1 MNRVTIKDIARYLN
15 INPST
20 VSRALRNHP
29 DVSTKVKESVVQLA
43 DKLGYKPNFAA
54 INLRK
59 GKSGTIGL
67 IIPEIANYF
76 FPNVV
81 KAVEEIVHERGYN
94 LLILQSNDS
103 LDREIQNAEICAR
116 LGVEGILISLT
127 KESSDIEHF
136 QELMY
141 NGTPIVFFD
150 KIIHDTVAYKVTIPG
165 EQAAYDAVNFL
176 LSKNKKAK
184 RIAGILG
191 DERLSITQDRL
202 SGFNRALREH
212 NVKSAP
218 GQVHYA
224 HNSVEAGE
232 IFEEL
237 WSNAKRPDCMFLM
250 SDEILEGVMKK
261 VYKMKLNLPHEMKI
275 ICMSDGFL
283 PSLYNFD
290 FPYIK
295 TSGFD
300 LGKAAAE
307 LLFKLMDN
315 KPMSTQTYFI
325 ETPLVDPDYIAPLR
339 MSLNASN

>member
-29 DVSTKVKESVVQLA
+29 DVSAKVKESVIQLA

-59 GKSGTIGL
+59 GKSGIIGL

-81 KAVEEIVHERGYN
+81 KAVEEVIHERGYN

-116 LGVEGILISLT
+116 LGVEGILVSLT
-127 KESSDIEHF
+127 RESSDIEHF

-141 NGTPIVFFD
+141 NDTPIVFFD

-165 EQAAYDAVNFL
+165 EQAAFQAVDFIIKKYK
-176 LSKNKKAK
+176 KNKK
-184 RIAGILG
+184 IAGILG

-202 SGFNRALREH
+202 SGFKRALAEH
-212 NVKSAP
+212 TIKPLP
-218 GQVHYA
+218 GQIHYA
-224 HNSVEAGE
+224 HNSIEAGE
-232 IFEEL
+232 IFESL
-237 WSNAKRPDCMFLM
+237 WSNPKRPDCLFLM

-261 VYKMKLNLPHEMKI
+261 VYQLKLNLPQEMKI
-275 ICMSDGFL
+275 ISMSDGFL
-283 PSLYNFD
+283 PTLYNFE

-295 TSGFD
+295 TSGYD
-300 LGKAAAE
+300 LGKAAVD
-307 LLFKLMDN
+307 LLFNIIDN
-315 KPMSTQTYFI
+315 KPMSTKTYYIDTPLIDPDFI
-325 ETPLVDPDYIAPLR
+325 EPLKF
-339 MSLNASN
+339 

>member
-59 GKSGTIGL
+59 GKSGIIGL

-81 KAVEEIVHERGYN
+81 KAVEEVIHDRGYN

-116 LGVEGILISLT
+116 LGVEGILVSLT
-127 KESSDIEHF
+127 RESSDIEHF

-141 NGTPIVFFD
+141 NDIPIVFFD

-165 EQAAYDAVNFL
+165 EEAAFQAVDFILNKYK
-176 LSKNKKAK
+176 KNKK
-184 RIAGILG
+184 IAGILG

-202 SGFNRALREH
+202 SGFNRALYEH
-212 NVKSAP
+212 GVKPVP
-218 GQVHYA
+218 GQIHYA
-224 HNSVEAGE
+224 HNSIEAGE
-232 IFEEL
+232 IFETL
-237 WSNAKRPDCMFLM
+237 WSNPKRPDCLFLM

-261 VYKMKLNLPHEMKI
+261 VYQLKLNLPQEMKI
-275 ICMSDGFL
+275 ISMSDGFL
-283 PSLYNFD
+283 PTLYNFE

-300 LGKAAAE
+300 LGKAAVD
-307 LLFKLMDN
+307 LLFKILDN
-315 KPMSTQTYFI
+315 KPMSTKTYYI
-325 ETPLVDPDYIAPLR
+325 NTPLIDPDYVEPIKF
-339 MSLNASN
+339 